1 MKLANAVSTGS
12 PPTVSQGS
20 HVRSEHSHGCDQQP
34 VELDP
39 NSKTRKILVTMKIL
53 LLIPLLVIFLLLILL
68 LVIFL
73 LLMLLLLRNT
83 IKSECHDC

>member
-39 NSKTRKILVTMKIL
+39 NSKTRKILVTMNIL
-53 LLIPLLVIFLLLILL
+53 ALNIITSNILT
-68 LVIFL
+68 I
-73 LLMLLLLRNT
+73 NT
-83 IKSECHDC
+83 ITINIITINVITIA